1 MDFKIGER
9 FKIKV
14 KQKKDMKS
22 KQVIQSVR
30 VLKYHDNFVTVM
42 ILGDYYNH
50 VESFLYSDFTTG
62 WVSIIEREIWYGTEK
77 NVFNQYY

>member
-1 MDFKIGER
+1 MSFKIGELL
-9 FKIKV
+9 KIKI

-30 VLKYHDNFVTVM
+30 VLKCHDNFVTVM

-50 VESFLYSDFTTG
+50 VESFLYSDFMTG
-62 WVSIIEREIWYGTEK
+62 WVSIIERKI
-77 NVFNQYY
+77 